1 MNFSVYAVGLQL
13 VAKSLPLPNKVRLM
27 CGIVGLY
34 LKNPAL
40 ESQLGR
46 LFEPMLEAMTDRGPD
61 SAGFAIYGDEVA
73 QGWVKLTLQA
83 TTEQYDFK
91 ALIAALQSRLDA
103 PLDWFQNASAVV
115 LKIQAEEAPVRAAL
129 AQLAPTV
136 RIMSA
141 GQSIEILKGMG
152 LPREISER
160 FGLASMK
167 GSHIIGHTRMATE
180 SAVTMEGSHPFST
193 GSDLC
198 LVHNGSLSNH
208 FRLRQ
213 NLRREGI
220 HFETDNDTEVAAGY
234 LAWRLQQGDS
244 LKQALDKSLED
255 LDGFFTFAIGTRNGF
270 AVIRDP
276 IACKPAILAETD
288 DYVAMASEYQ
298 ALSSLPGIE
307 NARVWEP
314 VPATMY
320 IWEREPAEGARS

>member
-1 MNFSVYAVGLQL
+1 
-13 VAKSLPLPNKVRLM
+13 M

-40 ESQLGR
+40 ESQLGK

-61 SAGFAIYGDEVA
+61 SAGFAIYGDEVSD
-73 QGWVKLTLQA
+73 GWVKLTLQA
-83 TTEQYDFK
+83 TTDEYDFK
-91 ALIAALQSRLDA
+91 ELIGTLEGRLGA

-115 LKIQAEEAPVRAAL
+115 LKIKADEAVVRAAL
-129 AQLAPTV
+129 SELAPSV

-152 LPREISER
+152 LPAEISSR
-160 FGLASMK
+160 FGLAGMK

-193 GSDLC
+193 GADLC

-213 NLRREGI
+213 ELRREGI
-220 HFETDNDTEVAAGY
+220 TFETENDTEVAAGY
-234 LAWRLQQGDS
+234 LTWRLQQGDT
-244 LKQALDKSLED
+244 LAQALDGALED

-276 IACKPAILAETD
+276 IACKPAVLAETD

-298 ALSSLPGIE
+298 ALASLPGIE
-307 NARVWEP
+307 KAKVWEP
-314 VPATMY
+314 APATLY
-320 IWEREPAEGARS
+320 VWERESA

>member
-1 MNFSVYAVGLQL
+1 
-13 VAKSLPLPNKVRLM
+13 M

-40 ESQLGR
+40 ESQLGK
-46 LFEPMLEAMTDRGPD
+46 LFEPMLLSMTDRGPD

-73 QGWVKLTLQA
+73 DGWIKLTLQA
-83 TTEQYDFK
+83 TAENQDWKTLMGE
-91 ALIAALQSRLDA
+91 LEGRLGCS
-103 PLDWFQNASAVV
+103 LEWFQNATAVV
-115 LKIQAEEAPVRAAL
+115 LKIKTDEALVRNAL
-129 AQLAPTV
+129 AELAPTV

-152 LPREISER
+152 LPKEISER
-160 FGLASMK
+160 FNLKGMK

-193 GSDLC
+193 GADLC

-213 NLRREGI
+213 ELKREGI
-220 HFETDNDTEVAAGY
+220 VFQTENDTEVAAGY

-244 LKQALDKSLED
+244 LKQALDNSLEN

-307 NARVWEP
+307 NAKVWEP
-314 VPATMY
+314 APSTMY
-320 IWEREPAEGARS
+320 IWERQSA

>member
-1 MNFSVYAVGLQL
+1 
-13 VAKSLPLPNKVRLM
+13 M

-40 ESQLGR
+40 ESQLGK

-83 TTEQYDFK
+83 TTEQYDFT
-91 ALIAALQSRLDA
+91 ALIAALQGRLNA

-115 LKIQAEEAPVRAAL
+115 LKIQAEEAPVRAVL
-129 AQLAPTV
+129 AELAPTV

-160 FGLASMK
+160 FGLASMQ

-288 DYVAMASEYQ
+288 DYVAMASEYR

-320 IWEREPAEGARS
+320 IWEREPAEGARP

>member
-1 MNFSVYAVGLQL
+1 
-13 VAKSLPLPNKVRLM
+13 M

-40 ESQLGR
+40 ESQLGQ

-73 QGWVKLTLQA
+73 DGWIKLTLQA
-83 TTEQYDFK
+83 TTEAYDFK
-91 ALIAALQSRLDA
+91 ALIAEIESTLNL

-115 LKIQAEEAPVRAAL
+115 LKIQAEEAPVRALL

-152 LPREISER
+152 LPREISQR
-160 FGLASMK
+160 FGLSSMK

-193 GSDLC
+193 GADLC

-320 IWEREPAEGARS
+320 IWERESA

>member
-1 MNFSVYAVGLQL
+1 
-13 VAKSLPLPNKVRLM
+13 M

-40 ESQLGR
+40 EPQLGS

-73 QGWVKLTLQA
+73 EGWVKLTLQA
-83 TTEQYDFK
+83 TAEGYDF
-91 ALIAALQSRLDA
+91 AALVTALQQELA
-103 PLDWFQNASAVV
+103 AELDWFQNASAIV
-115 LKIQAEEAPVRAAL
+115 LKIRAAEAEVRAAL
-129 AQLAPTV
+129 AELAPEV

-141 GQSIEILKGMG
+141 GRSIEILKGMG
-152 LPREISER
+152 LPQEIASR
-160 FGLASMK
+160 FGLAGMQ

-180 SAVTMEGSHPFST
+180 SAVTLEGSHPFST
-193 GSDLC
+193 GADLC

-208 FRLRQ
+208 SRLRQ
-213 NLRREGI
+213 NLRRAGI
-220 HFETDNDTEVAAGY
+220 AFETENDTEVAAGY
-234 LAWRLQQGDS
+234 LTWRLREGDS
-244 LKQALDKSLED
+244 LKEALDRSLED

-307 NARVWEP
+307 RAKVWEP
-314 VPATMY
+314 APATLY
-320 IWEREPAEGARS
+320 VWERESA

>member
-1 MNFSVYAVGLQL
+1 
-13 VAKSLPLPNKVRLM
+13 M

-40 ESQLGR
+40 EPQLGK

-73 QGWVKLTLQA
+73 DGWVKLTLQA
-83 TTEQYDFK
+83 ATDDYDFK
-91 ALIAALQSRLDA
+91 ALVGALEVKLAAS
-103 PLDWFQNASAVV
+103 LDWFQNASAIV
-115 LKIQAEEAPVRAAL
+115 LKIKAEEAAIRSAL
-129 AQLAPTV
+129 AELAPDV

-141 GQSIEILKGMG
+141 GKSIEILKGMG
-152 LPREISER
+152 LPKEISER
-160 FGLASMK
+160 FGLGSMK

-193 GSDLC
+193 GADLC

-213 NLRREGI
+213 ELRREGI
-220 HFETDNDTEVAAGY
+220 QFDTENDTEVAAGY

-244 LKQALDKSLED
+244 LKTALDSSLD
-255 LDGFFTFAIGTRNGF
+255 ALDGFFTFAIGTRNGF

-276 IACKPAILAETD
+276 IACKPAILAETE

-307 NARVWEP
+307 KAKVWEP

-320 IWEREPAEGARS
+320 IWERESA

>member
-1 MNFSVYAVGLQL
+1 
-13 VAKSLPLPNKVRLM
+13 M

-34 LKNPAL
+34 LKNTAL
-40 ESQLGR
+40 ESQLGK

-73 QGWVKLTLQA
+73 DGWVKLTLQA
-83 TTEQYDFK
+83 TTEAYDFT
-91 ALIAALQSRLDA
+91 ALVNAVKEKLGAE
-103 PLDWFQNASAVV
+103 LDWFQNASAIV
-115 LKIQAEEAPVRAAL
+115 LKIKGEEAAVRAVL
-129 AQLAPTV
+129 NDLAPTV

-193 GSDLC
+193 GADLC

-213 NLRREGI
+213 ELRRESI
-220 HFETDNDTEVAAGY
+220 HFETENDTEVAAGY

-244 LKQALDKSLED
+244 LKQALDSSLEA

-298 ALSSLPGIE
+298 ALSSLPGIDK
-307 NARVWEP
+307 AKVWEP
-314 VPATMY
+314 VPATLY
-320 IWEREPAEGARS
+320 IWERKKEHAA

>member
-1 MNFSVYAVGLQL
+1 
-13 VAKSLPLPNKVRLM
+13 M

-40 ESQLGR
+40 EPQLGK

-73 QGWVKLTLQA
+73 DDWVKFTLQA
-83 TTEQYDFK
+83 ATDDYDFK
-91 ALIAALQSRLDA
+91 ALVGALEGKLVAS
-103 PLDWFQNASAVV
+103 LDWFQNASAIV
-115 LKIQAEEAPVRAAL
+115 LKIKAEEAAVRSAL
-129 AQLAPTV
+129 AQLAPDV

-141 GQSIEILKGMG
+141 GKSIEILKGMG
-152 LPREISER
+152 LPKEISER
-160 FGLASMK
+160 FGLGSMK

-193 GSDLC
+193 GADLC

-213 NLRREGI
+213 ELRREGI
-220 HFETDNDTEVAAGY
+220 KFDTENDTEVAAGY

-244 LKQALDKSLED
+244 LKTALDSSLEA

-307 NARVWEP
+307 KAKVWEP

-320 IWEREPAEGARS
+320 IWERESA

>member
-1 MNFSVYAVGLQL
+1 
-13 VAKSLPLPNKVRLM
+13 M

-34 LKNPAL
+34 LKNPQL
-40 ESQLGR
+40 EARLGE
-46 LFEPMLEAMTDRGPD
+46 LFEPMLLAMTDRGPD

-73 QGWVKLTLQA
+73 DGWLKLTLQA
-83 TTEQYDFK
+83 TTEGFDWQPLM
-91 ALIAALQSRLDA
+91 AELEGRLGCS
-103 PLDWFQNASAVV
+103 LDWFQNASAAV
-115 LKIQAEEAPVRAAL
+115 LKIQAGEAPVRAL
-129 AQLAPTV
+129 LNELAPSL

-152 LPREISER
+152 LPLEISRR
-160 FGLASMK
+160 FGLAGMQ

-180 SAVTMEGSHPFST
+180 SAVTLEGSHPFST
-193 GSDLC
+193 GADLC

-213 NLRREGI
+213 ELKREGI

-234 LAWRLQQGDS
+234 LTWRLQQGDS
-244 LKQALDKSLED
+244 LKQALDHSLRD

-276 IACKPAILAETD
+276 VACKPAIIAETD

-307 NARVWEP
+307 HAKVWEP
-314 VPATMY
+314 APATLY
-320 IWEREPAEGARS
+320 LWERESA

>member
-1 MNFSVYAVGLQL
+1 
-13 VAKSLPLPNKVRLM
+13 M

-40 ESQLGR
+40 ESRLGK
-46 LFEPMLEAMTDRGPD
+46 LFEPMLLSMTDRGPD

-73 QGWVKLTLQA
+73 EGSVKLTLQS
-83 TTEQYDFK
+83 TVPGFDFN
-91 ALIAALQSRLDA
+91 ALMGALEGRLGQSVN
-103 PLDWFQNASAVV
+103 WFQNASAVV
-115 LKIQAEEAPVRAAL
+115 LKTPAKEADVRSAL
-129 AQLAPTV
+129 AELAPGV

-152 LPREISER
+152 LPSEISER
-160 FGLASMK
+160 FNLAGMK

-193 GSDLC
+193 GADLC

-213 NLRREGI
+213 ELKRQGI
-220 HFETDNDTEVAAGY
+220 VFQTENDTEVAAGY

-244 LKQALDKSLED
+244 LKVALDHALED

-307 NARVWEP
+307 HARVWEP
-314 VPATMY
+314 APSTMY
-320 IWEREPAEGARS
+320 IWERQSV

>member
-1 MNFSVYAVGLQL
+1 
-13 VAKSLPLPNKVRLM
+13 M

-34 LKNPAL
+34 LKKSAL
-40 ESQLGR
+40 EAQLGK
-46 LFEPMLEAMTDRGPD
+46 LFEPMLQAMTDRGPD

-73 QGWVKLTLQA
+73 DGWVKLTLQA
-83 TTEQYDFK
+83 IEADYGWK
-91 ALIAALQSRLDA
+91 HLMGSLEGRLGCS
-103 PLDWFQNASAVV
+103 LDWFQNASAAV
-115 LKIQAEEAPVRAAL
+115 LKVNCDEERVRAAL
-129 AQLAPTV
+129 ADLAPDV

-152 LPREISER
+152 LPKEISER
-160 FGLASMK
+160 FGLANMK

-193 GSDLC
+193 GADLC

-213 NLRREGI
+213 ELKRQGI
-220 HFETDNDTEVAAGY
+220 TFETENDTEVAAGY
-234 LAWRLQQGDS
+234 LTWRLQQGDS
-244 LKQALDKSLED
+244 LKEALDKSLED

-298 ALSSLPGIE
+298 ALASLPGIDK
-307 NARVWEP
+307 AKVWEP
-314 VPATMY
+314 EPATMY
-320 IWEREPAEGARS
+320 IWERA

>member
-1 MNFSVYAVGLQL
+1 
-13 VAKSLPLPNKVRLM
+13 M

-34 LKNPAL
+34 LKKPEL
-40 ESQLGR
+40 EAQLGK
-46 LFEPMLEAMTDRGPD
+46 LFEPMLQAMTDRGPD

-73 QGWVKLTLQA
+73 DGWVKLTLQA
-83 TTEQYDFK
+83 SDAGYPWAELMG
-91 ALIAALQSRLDA
+91 ALEARLGCS
-103 PLDWFQNASAVV
+103 LDWFQNASAAV
-115 LKIQAEEAPVRAAL
+115 LKIHSEEAPVRAAL
-129 AQLAPTV
+129 AELAPNV

-152 LPREISER
+152 LPEEISQR
-160 FGLASMK
+160 FGLAGMK

-193 GSDLC
+193 GADLC

-213 NLRREGI
+213 ELKREGI
-220 HFETDNDTEVAAGY
+220 AFETDNDSEVAAGY
-234 LAWRLQQGDS
+234 LTWRLRQGDS
-244 LKQALDKSLED
+244 LAQALDGALND

-276 IACKPAILAETD
+276 IACKPAVLAETD

-298 ALSSLPGIE
+298 ALASLPGIDK
-307 NARVWEP
+307 ARVWEP
-314 VPATMY
+314 EPATLY
-320 IWEREPAEGARS
+320 VWERESA

>member
-1 MNFSVYAVGLQL
+1 
-13 VAKSLPLPNKVRLM
+13 M

-34 LKNPAL
+34 LKNPQL
-40 ESQLGR
+40 EAQLGK

-73 QGWVKLTLQA
+73 DGWVKLTLQS
-83 TTEQYDFK
+83 TTDGFDFH
-91 ALIAALQSRLDA
+91 ALMSALEGQLGCS
-103 PLDWFQNASAVV
+103 LDWFQNATAAV
-115 LKIQAEEAPVRAAL
+115 LKVNTDEASVRAAL
-129 AQLAPTV
+129 AELAPEL

-152 LPREISER
+152 LPREISQR
-160 FGLASMK
+160 FGLAGMK

-193 GSDLC
+193 GADLC

-213 NLRREGI
+213 ELKREGI
-220 HFETDNDTEVAAGY
+220 TFETDNDTEVAAGY
-234 LAWRLQQGDS
+234 LTWRLQQGDS
-244 LKQALDKSLED
+244 LKEALDNSLEN
-255 LDGFFTFAIGTRNGF
+255 LDGFYTFAIGTRNGF

-307 NARVWEP
+307 NAKIWEP
-314 VPATMY
+314 APATLY
-320 IWEREPAEGARS
+320 VWERESA

>member
-1 MNFSVYAVGLQL
+1 
-13 VAKSLPLPNKVRLM
+13 M

-34 LKNPAL
+34 LKNPQL
-40 ESQLGR
+40 ESQLGK
-46 LFEPMLEAMTDRGPD
+46 LFEPMLEAMTARGPD

-73 QGWVKLTLQA
+73 DGWVKLTLQA
-83 TTEQYDFK
+83 TTEGYDF
-91 ALIAALQSRLDA
+91 AALAKAVGKKLGA
-103 PLDWFQNASAVV
+103 ELDWFQNASAIV
-115 LKIQAEEAPVRAAL
+115 LKIKAEESAVRAAL
-129 AQLAPTV
+129 SELAPSV

-193 GSDLC
+193 GADLC

-213 NLRREGI
+213 ELRREGI
-220 HFETDNDTEVAAGY
+220 HFETENDTEVAAGY

-244 LKQALDKSLED
+244 LKQALDSSLEA

-298 ALSSLPGIE
+298 ALSSLPGIDK
-307 NARVWEP
+307 AKVWEP
-314 VPATMY
+314 APATMY
-320 IWEREPAEGARS
+320 IWERQSA

>member
-1 MNFSVYAVGLQL
+1 
-13 VAKSLPLPNKVRLM
+13 M

-40 ESQLGR
+40 ESQLGK

-61 SAGFAIYGDEVA
+61 SAGFAIYGDEVGD
-73 QGWVKLTLQA
+73 GWVKLTLQA
-83 TTEQYDFK
+83 TTEHYDFK
-91 ALIAALQSRLDA
+91 ALIAALEGKLSA
-103 PLDWFQNASAVV
+103 SLDWFQNASAIV
-115 LKIQAEEAPVRAAL
+115 LKIKAEEASVRAAL
-129 AQLAPTV
+129 GELAPTV

-141 GQSIEILKGMG
+141 GKSIEILKGMG
-152 LPREISER
+152 LPKEISER
-160 FGLASMK
+160 FGLGSMK

-193 GSDLC
+193 GADLC

-213 NLRREGI
+213 ELKREGI

-234 LAWRLQQGDS
+234 LTWRLQQGDS
-244 LKQALDKSLED
+244 LKEALDHALED
-255 LDGFFTFAIGTRNGF
+255 LDGFYTFAIGTRNGF

-307 NARVWEP
+307 NARIWEP
-314 VPATMY
+314 APATLY
-320 IWEREPAEGARS
+320 IWERESA

>member
-1 MNFSVYAVGLQL
+1 
-13 VAKSLPLPNKVRLM
+13 M

-40 ESQLGR
+40 ESRLGS

-73 QGWVKLTLQA
+73 EGWVKLTLQA
-83 TTEQYDFK
+83 TAEGYDFG
-91 ALIAALQSRLDA
+91 ALVAALQQKLA
-103 PLDWFQNASAVV
+103 AELDWFQNASAIV
-115 LKIQAEEAPVRAAL
+115 LKIRAAETEVRAAL
-129 AQLAPTV
+129 AELAPDV

-141 GQSIEILKGMG
+141 GRSIEILKGMG
-152 LPREISER
+152 LPQEIASR
-160 FGLASMK
+160 FGLAGMQ

-180 SAVTMEGSHPFST
+180 SAVTLEGSHPFST
-193 GSDLC
+193 GADLC

-208 FRLRQ
+208 SRLRQ
-213 NLRREGI
+213 NLRRAGI
-220 HFETDNDTEVAAGY
+220 AFETENDTEVAAGY
-234 LAWRLQQGDS
+234 LTWRLREGDS
-244 LKQALDKSLED
+244 LKEALDRSLED

-307 NARVWEP
+307 RAKVWEP
-314 VPATMY
+314 APATLY
-320 IWEREPAEGARS
+320 VWERESA

>member
-1 MNFSVYAVGLQL
+1 
-13 VAKSLPLPNKVRLM
+13 M

-34 LKNPAL
+34 LKKPEL
-40 ESQLGR
+40 EGQLGK

-73 QGWVKLTLQA
+73 DGWVKLTLQA
-83 TTEQYDFK
+83 TDVGYDWK
-91 ALIAALQSRLDA
+91 QLMGELEGRLGCS
-103 PLDWFQNASAVV
+103 LDWFQNASAAV
-115 LKIQAEEAPVRAAL
+115 LKAHSDEEPVRAAL
-129 AQLAPTV
+129 AELAPDV

-152 LPREISER
+152 LPKEISER
-160 FGLASMK
+160 FGLKGMK

-193 GSDLC
+193 GADLC

-213 NLRREGI
+213 ELKREGI
-220 HFETDNDTEVAAGY
+220 TFETDNDTEVAAGY
-234 LAWRLQQGDS
+234 LTWRLRQGDS
-244 LKQALDKSLED
+244 LKEALDKSLED

-298 ALSSLPGIE
+298 ALASLPGIDK
-307 NARVWEP
+307 AKVWEP
-314 VPATMY
+314 EPATMY
-320 IWEREPAEGARS
+320 IWERA

>member
-1 MNFSVYAVGLQL
+1 
-13 VAKSLPLPNKVRLM
+13 M

-40 ESQLGR
+40 EPQLGK
-46 LFEPMLEAMTDRGPD
+46 LFEPMLLAMTDRGPD
-61 SAGFAIYGDEVA
+61 SAGFAIYGDEVRD
-73 QGWVKLTLQA
+73 GWIKLTLQSA
-83 TTEQYDFK
+83 SNDYDWK
-91 ALIAALQSRLDA
+91 ALMGALEGRLGCS
-103 PLDWFQNASAVV
+103 LDWFQNASAAV
-115 LKIQAEEAPVRAAL
+115 LKTNAGEAAVRAAL
-129 AQLAPTV
+129 IELAPGV
-136 RIMSA
+136 RVMSV

-152 LPREISER
+152 LPAEISQR
-160 FGLASMK
+160 FSLAKMQ

-193 GSDLC
+193 GMDLC

-213 NLRREGI
+213 ELRRHGI
-220 HFETDNDTEVAAGY
+220 EFETDNDTEVAAGY
-234 LAWRLQQGDS
+234 LTWRLREGDS
-244 LKQALDKSLED
+244 LKEALDHALED
-255 LDGFFTFAIGTRNGF
+255 LDGFFTFAIGTRDGF

-298 ALSSLPGIE
+298 ALASLPGIE

-314 VPATMY
+314 EPATMY
-320 IWEREPAEGARS
+320 IWERKSA